1 MCTEYSEMDAHRGY
15 DEGSDSD
22 SDSDT
27 DVIANMLKM
36 LKKKPASSSE
46 ASPMGATSV
55 LDHAPRP
62 STVSRVASPSLNTMA
77 SCARVGYAPC
87 TVACNYTLPNT
98 KWTHVAEATRGVSH
112 ICKDGYHTAD

>member
-1 MCTEYSEMDAHRGY
+1 MFTEYSEMDAHRGY
-15 DEGSDSD
+15 DDGSDSD

-27 DVIANMLKM
+27 DVIADMIKEFK
-36 LKKKPASSSE
+36 KKKPASSSE
-46 ASPMGATSV
+46 ASPIGATSV

-87 TVACNYTLPNT
+87 TL
-98 KWTHVAEATRGVSH
+98 HATTPFRTRNGLMLRRPLVSH